1 MFVLL
6 WLQLAAAQEI
16 NHFHVGT
23 YETDKECQ
31 IALKEAAVLVTGKNE
46 SIACLY
52 VGVSGD

>member
-6 WLQLAAAQEI
+6 WLQLAAAQEV
-16 NHFHVGT
+16 NHYHVGT

-31 IALKEAAVLVTGKNE
+31 MALKEAVVLVTGKNE

-52 VGVSGD
+52 VGVNNG

>member
-16 NHFHVGT
+16 NHYHVGT

-31 IALKEAAVLVTGKNE
+31 TALKEASVLVTGKNE

-52 VGVSGD
+52 VGVN